1 MLTRKYATAFIATA
15 ALTKSPNARWA
26 NWNVFS
32 AAAGLGNGQTGDHFS
47 VVGEL
52 EKREAAYISEEILM
66 SVLNKLTMTESTERS
81 KGYDP
86 IRVRRKK
93 LAAAL
98 QDQLHLLNAAE
109 AGESYRRLRVQ
120 RKRDLE
126 TDEVFD
132 VEQLRRVSPWWW
144 VDDDGTVKFSL
155 RYGSARL
162 KVKDGKDVLVVA
174 NTGELRKILPAL
186 RQETL
191 MGGLD
196 QALAEAADGLQARF
210 KSVKKGKA

>member
-1 MLTRKYATAFIATA
+1 
-15 ALTKSPNARWA
+15 
-26 NWNVFS
+26 
-32 AAAGLGNGQTGDHFS
+32 
-47 VVGEL
+47 
-52 EKREAAYISEEILM
+52 M
-66 SVLNKLTMTESTERS
+66 SVLNKLTLAESAERS

-98 QDQLHLLNAAE
+98 QDQLHLLNASE
-109 AGESYRRLRVQ
+109 AGETYRRVRLQ

-126 TDEVFD
+126 TDEVSD
-132 VEQLRRVSPWWW
+132 VEQHRRVAPWWW

-162 KVKDGKDVLVVA
+162 KVKDGKDVLVV
-174 NTGELRKILPAL
+174 NTTNELRKILPTL

-196 QALAEAADGLQARF
+196 QALAEAAGSLEARF